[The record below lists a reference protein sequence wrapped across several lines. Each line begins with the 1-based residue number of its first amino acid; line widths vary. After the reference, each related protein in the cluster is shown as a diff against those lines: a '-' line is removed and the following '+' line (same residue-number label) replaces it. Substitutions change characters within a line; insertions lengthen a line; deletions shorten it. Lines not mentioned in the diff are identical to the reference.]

1 MSRYRPSALAAA
13 LVLASTTLAGACL
26 AGACLAD
33 GPLRTS
39 GRSLGADSA
48 AFARAPTLQP
58 VSDAAADADTATVAA
73 CVDDA
78 TPCPSDADAA
88 E

>member
-1 MSRYRPSALAAA
+1 MSRHRPSALAAA
-13 LVLASTTLAGACL
+13 LVLASTTLAGT
-26 AGACLAD
+26 CLAD

-58 VSDAAADADTATVAA
+58 VSDAAADADTATATVAA